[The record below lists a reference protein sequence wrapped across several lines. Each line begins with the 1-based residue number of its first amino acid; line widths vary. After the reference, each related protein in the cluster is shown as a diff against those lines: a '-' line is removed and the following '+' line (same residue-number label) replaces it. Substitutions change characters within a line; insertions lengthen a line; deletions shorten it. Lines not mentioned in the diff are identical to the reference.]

1 MECLR
6 ASRLLSTSCT
16 AIVNTRPIYPRNVS
30 IGELVYPSISEI
42 APLLHELVKK
52 LIYRDFIEIAEKAG
66 SSRTLNVVM
75 VGSLA
80 GLELPPIRKETFQ
93 KAVAEC
99 VPTETEEMN
108 IRAFELGYE
117 EIKRAMR

>member
-1 MECLR
+1 M
-6 ASRLLSTSCT
+6 
-16 AIVNTRPIYPRNVS
+16 
-30 IGELVYPSISEI
+30 
-42 APLLHELVKK
+42 
-52 LIYRDFIEIAEKAG
+52 
-66 SSRTLNVVM
+66 VM